1 MQARAKEGQA
11 VFAIYMALFL
21 QVLLLVTQLL
31 TLFGLLQLRP
41 LFLVSYTTLAQ
52 SAGAVKKNEHTGRRD
67 SR

>member
-1 MQARAKEGQA
+1 MAA

-31 TLFGLLQLRP
+31 AVVSQLQPAPR
-41 LFLVSYTTLAQ
+41 FLVPYMTLAQ

-67 SR
+67 TR